1 MKKIDFVECINL
13 ITDLI
18 EKDNIEVLFFSIKW
32 IKSKTKLPDTIQD
45 NGLFLYQKKEWKINI
60 IKLVD
65 KNNQEYI
72 KFNYLKL

>member
-1 MKKIDFVECINL
+1 MKKINFIECIDL
-13 ITDLI
+13 ITNLI
-18 EKDNIEVLFFSIKW
+18 EKDNTKVLFFSIKW
-32 IKSKTKLPDTIQD
+32 IKSKTKLPDSIHD

-72 KFNYLKL
+72 KFNYLTL